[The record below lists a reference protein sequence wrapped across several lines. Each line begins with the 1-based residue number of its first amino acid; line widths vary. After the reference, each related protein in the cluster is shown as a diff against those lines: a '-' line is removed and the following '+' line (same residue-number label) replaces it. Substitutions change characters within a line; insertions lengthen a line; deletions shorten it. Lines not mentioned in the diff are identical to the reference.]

1 MCVTQM
7 HVCVGVLQVTTLISE
22 RDSMASTN
30 LTLAN
35 TTSRLI
41 AASANGTAAAAGSE
55 AGAGGAGAADAGV
68 SASSSGFDVGV
79 SLLDCSNSFRGD
91 YRSVSA
97 PGGPAAPA
105 AAAGAGAGLQG
116 APHGTTQR
124 SHSAAPEVGGAV
136 ISPSQARE
144 IGALLTRL
152 TNENTQFLK
161 ARDAA
166 VASRNEALNRAA
178 ALEAE
183 LELRQQ
189 QLRWGAQ
196 RWCSGGIIVR
206 SSGLK
211 TAVG

>member
-1 MCVTQM
+1 MLLLLLQM
-7 HVCVGVLQVTTLISE
+7 PLLLLQVNTLITE
-22 RDSMASTN
+22 RDSMASHN

-41 AASANGTAAAAGSE
+41 AASAGGAAAQQGPNADTESDLVGQPLGDSLGAGGSDVDSIGAGLFGSGFIAAAGHQQ
-55 AGAGGAGAADAGV
+55 
-68 SASSSGFDVGV
+68 
-79 SLLDCSNSFRGD
+79 
-91 YRSVSA
+91 RSVSA
-97 PGGPAAPA
+97 PGATEGGIGVTSQQTGRGNGITA
-105 AAAGAGAGLQG
+105 
-116 APHGTTQR
+116 QR
-124 SHSAAPEVGGAV
+124 AHSAAPAVGGNV
-136 ISPSQARE
+136 MSPSQARE

-189 QLRWGAQ
+189 EFR
-196 RWCSGGIIVR
+196 
-206 SSGLK
+206 
-211 TAVG
+211 